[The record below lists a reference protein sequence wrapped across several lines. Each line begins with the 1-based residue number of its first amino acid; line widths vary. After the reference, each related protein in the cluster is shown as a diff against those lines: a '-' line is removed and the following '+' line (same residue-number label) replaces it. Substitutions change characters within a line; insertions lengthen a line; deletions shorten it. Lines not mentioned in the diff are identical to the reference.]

1 MVTID
6 LRLSQMLYITMFL
19 SSSFHPTNFLT
30 ILQNGPLEKGN
41 SKKIQN
47 FPFYKLFICSVSFH
61 LTSFLHSVP
70 STRYL
75 SSLDLFSHVHSH

>member
-1 MVTID
+1 MATTD

-47 FPFYKLFICSVSFH
+47 FPFLQIIYLFRFH
-61 LTSFLHSVP
+61 WH
-70 STRYL
+70 L
-75 SSLDLFSHVHSH
+75 SSFCAINKISLMSGPFLARAFPLA